1 VPAMTIASIHE
12 IKQELKTLSKDQLV
26 EICLRLSKY
35 KKDNKELLNYLL
47 FEAHNENQF
56 VLAMKEEIDTLFQ
69 DLPKGNVYFI
79 KKTLRKILRFVNKQI
94 KFSGNKVTEVELRV
108 FFCLKVLQDRVPIAK
123 GTVLGNLYDQQI
135 TKINSLFLKLP
146 EDLQADYE
154 RDVKLVS
161 KRQPS

>member
-1 VPAMTIASIHE
+1 MTIASIHE

-26 EICLRLSKY
+26 EFCLRLSKY

-47 FEAHNENQF
+47 FEAHNETQF
-56 VLAMKEEIDTLFQ
+56 VLTMKEDIDALFQ

-79 KKTLRKILRFVNKQI
+79 KKTLRKILRFLNKQI

-108 FFCLKVLQDRVPIAK
+108 FFCQKVLMDRVPIAK
-123 GTVLGNLYDQQI
+123 GTVLGNLYEQQI
-135 TKINSLFLKLP
+135 NKINALFLKLP

-161 KRQPS
+161 KRQSA